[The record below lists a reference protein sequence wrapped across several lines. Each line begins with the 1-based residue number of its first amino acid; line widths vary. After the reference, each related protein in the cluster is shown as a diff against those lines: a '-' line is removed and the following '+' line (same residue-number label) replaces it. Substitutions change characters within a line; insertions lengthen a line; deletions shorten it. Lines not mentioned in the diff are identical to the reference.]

1 MSPSAGPALRC
12 AAACLLLA
20 AGAASAQSVTFNGSL
35 GQRKALLVID
45 GEARTLS
52 VGESFRGV
60 KLLALSADQA
70 QVEVGGQR
78 MPLRIGAAP
87 VRLGSGASGADGR
100 RIVMTAGLGGH
111 FTGSGSINGRATQ
124 FLVDTGATAVA
135 IGQADAARIGLD
147 LATAQRVMAS
157 TANGQVPVHRLTLSV
172 VRLGDVEV
180 HNVDAI
186 VMPGNM
192 EHVLLGNSFLTRFQM
207 RRENDQLTL
216 DKRP

>member
-1 MSPSAGPALRC
+1 MNPPTRPILHC
-12 AAACLLLA
+12 LAAWALLA
-20 AGAASAQSVTFNGSL
+20 AGAACAQTVTFNGSL

-52 VGESFRGV
+52 VGESFRSV
-60 KLLALSADQA
+60 RLLALSADQA
-70 QVEVGGQR
+70 QVDVGGQR
-78 MPLRIGAAP
+78 LALRIGAAP
-87 VRLGSGASGADGR
+87 VRLGGGASGAGGQ

-111 FTGSGSINGRATQ
+111 FTGAGSINGQAAR
-124 FLVDTGATAVA
+124 FLVDTGATTVA

-147 LATAQRVMAS
+147 LRTAQRIMAN
-157 TANGQVPVHRLTLSV
+157 TANGAVPVHRVSLSV

-180 HNVDAI
+180 HNVEAI
-186 VMPGNM
+186 VMPANM